1 MKYVSDNFHTE
12 AMMRLLGIS
21 TYAVVEKETGHKG
34 GQSDAHYVAAAVGKK
49 DEAMWNSEKS
59 SP

>member
-1 MKYVSDNFHTE
+1 
-12 AMMRLLGIS
+12 MMRLLGIS